1 VFNHKALKT
10 IKNLLLRGDFA
21 VNFQQSVTTCLKKF
35 VDFDGRASRSEY
47 WWFFLFNLGVTLVAY
62 MLHET
67 LGSIVSL
74 LLLLPGIAAAVRRM
88 HDIGKSGWFMLL
100 GLIPLV
106 GLILLYWAVQ
116 PSAPESNEYG
126 EPPAA

>member
-1 VFNHKALKT
+1 
-10 IKNLLLRGDFA
+10 

-35 VDFDGRASRSEY
+35 VDFDGRASRAEY
-47 WWFFLFNLGVTLVAY
+47 WWFFLFNLGVTLIAY
-62 MLHET
+62 VLHET

-88 HDIGKSGWFMLL
+88 HDIGKSGWFLLL